1 MAFMFEKLEVYQKSV
16 DFADEVASLTEAFP
30 RGYGF
35 LVDQLNRAALSIA
48 TNLAEGN
55 GRFTKPDRR
64 NFFTIARGS
73 AQECVPLL
81 EIARRRGLVQ
91 DPAVDC
97 SQGAARSHRQNDQ
110 RLDQWTR
117 QARRLIQSLRH
128 HAVATRPEPPSWTC
142 PIQWTNP
149 AARPRKL
156 SASLFHSPRHARVYY

>member
-1 MAFMFEKLEVYQKSV
+1 MAFMFEKLEVYQKAV
-16 DFADEVASLTEAFP
+16 DFADQVAALTESFP

-81 EIARRRGLVQ
+81 EIAHRRGL
-91 DPAVDC
+91 
-97 SQGAARSHRQNDQ
+97 
-110 RLDQWTR
+110 
-117 QARRLIQSLRH
+117 IQ
-128 HAVATRPEPPSWTC
+128 EE
-142 PIQWTNP
+142 
-149 AARPRKL
+149 
-156 SASLFHSPRHARVYY
+156 ASLALRERLEVIAKMISGLINGLDRREDKRDRTAPSA